1 MKYQR
6 ESEKKKGANMRKKRK
21 SIQRLCVSFVLA
33 VMLIAG
39 QMPVQAAGSKVSVRM
54 AGTYGQTEARK
65 ITSMVNEFR
74 TGNEAWYWNSDDQ
87 TKTTCKNLKK
97 LKYDYELE
105 KAAMQRAMEIA
116 LNFSHTRPDGTS
128 CFTAYS
134 YTSAG
139 ENIAAGYTTA
149 KSVFKAW
156 KESDQKYAGQGHRRN
171 MLNANVTA
179 IGIGHVYVNGYHYWV
194 QEFRNPVGSTT
205 KVKAEDSKKAVSMKV
220 QTSMVKSASVKS
232 YTKEST
238 LTAGKSLTMPKI
250 GVAISMQNTWPSQ
263 SVSVKTNVQWKK
275 ASNSRVD
282 IEDNKIVGKKA
293 GQATITGTVFGKKVS
308 MVINVKP
315 KKAKINAL
323 KTVKGQKLKVSWKTD
338 KYVSGYQIQYAIK
351 KDFSSG
357 AKSVFISKNSTSA
370 KTLTKLTKGKKYYVR
385 VRSYKTV
392 KSNGKNKKLYG
403 SWSDAKRSSS
413 IQ

>member
-6 ESEKKKGANMRKKRK
+6 ESEKKKGANMRKKWK

-149 KSVFKAW
+149 KS
-156 KESDQKYAGQGHRRN
+156 
-171 MLNANVTA
+171 
-179 IGIGHVYVNGYHYWV
+179 
-194 QEFRNPVGSTT
+194 
-205 KVKAEDSKKAVSMKV
+205 
-220 QTSMVKSASVKS
+220 
-232 YTKEST
+232 
-238 LTAGKSLTMPKI
+238 
-250 GVAISMQNTWPSQ
+250 
-263 SVSVKTNVQWKK
+263 
-275 ASNSRVD
+275 
-282 IEDNKIVGKKA
+282 
-293 GQATITGTVFGKKVS
+293 
-308 MVINVKP
+308 
-315 KKAKINAL
+315 
-323 KTVKGQKLKVSWKTD
+323 
-338 KYVSGYQIQYAIK
+338 
-351 KDFSSG
+351 
-357 AKSVFISKNSTSA
+357 
-370 KTLTKLTKGKKYYVR
+370 
-385 VRSYKTV
+385 
-392 KSNGKNKKLYG
+392 GKNT
-403 SWSDAKRSSS
+403 AAM
-413 IQ
+413 